1 MNIFEFFS
9 IIFVQFYFY
18 GISQVTYHNS
28 LKLFYKIKTCVRG
41 RLIKGT
47 LWKFENLPIF
57 SCSYENNIS
66 NNVLIPRI
74 VGLFTIV
81 FFLKSRLIFNV
92 FCCFGVFVNN
102 PCLTKV
108 GVSQNVKWFVMPNL
122 RYTIFMWRFIYF
134 MNFISALCLVPTAGI
149 TFVALSDEIWSPQ
162 IHRSKF
168 VARAFPPIAHF

>member
-1 MNIFEFFS
+1 M
-9 IIFVQFYFY
+9 
-18 GISQVTYHNS
+18 
-28 LKLFYKIKTCVRG
+28 
-41 RLIKGT
+41 
-47 LWKFENLPIF
+47 
-57 SCSYENNIS
+57 
-66 NNVLIPRI
+66 LIPRI

-149 TFVALSDEIWSPQ
+149 TFVALVNSMSTANAEKSIEYTQISFIWSKYWANIKQLWALEILKYKQLWEQGPN
-162 IHRSKF
+162 SSCL
-168 VARAFPPIAHF
+168 